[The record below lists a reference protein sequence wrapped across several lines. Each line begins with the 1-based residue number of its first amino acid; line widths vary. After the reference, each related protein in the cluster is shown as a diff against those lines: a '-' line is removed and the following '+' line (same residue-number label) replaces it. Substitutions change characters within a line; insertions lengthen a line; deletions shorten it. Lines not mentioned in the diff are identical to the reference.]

1 MAEFDADYQALRWV
15 AVPLI
20 LVATTFMLLDSK
32 KQNPEVSRGLYGKG
46 FLWLSIHSSPAPN
59 SLL

>member
-20 LVATTFMLLDSK
+20 LVATTFMLRNESTCFG
-32 KQNPEVSRGLYGKG
+32 QSVQS
-46 FLWLSIHSSPAPN
+46 
-59 SLL
+59 